1 MRVAFTL
8 HKPVPKMIKK
18 KGRVTLFFSF
28 LLFFLILLLPAS
40 LSALIV
46 SEPYDQNKFAQL
58 ITSFSNVKDRSPG
71 RIGAIQTAEFIK
83 SQLKNLGY
91 STIGSQ
97 TFYLPVRQKGICT
110 IKVGNE
116 GQPLALDPFL
126 SNAISPGTIPKP
138 GLTAHVVYV
147 GKGELKDFN
156 DSTIKNAVVLMD
168 LDSANNWI
176 NALSLGAK
184 ALIYIQGP
192 NPDKFLFKDKTELSP
207 VQFPKF
213 VISTQ
218 KAKVLFGDFKN
229 INTLKKS
236 PEVTLISD
244 IKWERTTAE
253 NIYCMIPGTDHEL
266 KDELIIIES
275 FYDTAAFIPGRSPG
289 ADQACSIATLMDLA
303 AYLKTNPTKRSVLL
317 IATSGHG
324 NSLQG
329 MREFIWS
336 LKLKSRQLKKMISNY
351 DNAINES
358 EKSLHLLDDYLGEK
372 KLDADN
378 LKLVQKNIL
387 DVIKTKI
394 DDQSNRLMQL
404 RLEEEP
410 DEVQIKKLAARRM
423 ALKRLESKNDLTTLN
438 NNESDLLKTLI
449 PSAVEKLKKILKDSK
464 TNTKNLTSSKKL
476 RKLVKSKNIRMIIS
490 LHLSSHGNG
499 IGAFNEG
506 WLYDIK
512 GSINTFSPYVKLNEI
527 LINSGK
533 KAAGNL
539 NSENILKDSL
549 RPSLHR
555 SWQSYFKD
563 TPALGGEVSRL
574 AGYLGL
580 SFVTTNDARRLW
592 DTPYDILETVDIK
605 NAANQSRFISNLI
618 KIIASVPDIAGTR
631 PPRNGFATVKG
642 RANFLR
648 QGAVFADA
656 PAPDSVIL
664 SFQGPGIF
672 YNIVD
677 ESGEF
682 LIKGVATKKTTL
694 HKVIIEGYKFDKKTG
709 NTIWAIDKRKTTKAR
724 YRVKVTKM
732 YMETNLV
739 MFPCSQTTI
748 LNLLEPRTFQYM
760 TKLQIL
766 DARTDATPIRH
777 WYSRIDTRSSL
788 LSSIYLPPGTR
799 LKLALSDTL
808 LTKKLILINSNKNH
822 SNKNRGNGYR
832 IDEASTIAPTQY
844 LAARDMWSL
853 LDPRIDN
860 LEEKGINNQKIRE
873 LRAHGN
879 QALEDAKLNFKNLK
893 YDKFFSSAGTSL
905 ALAGRVYDHVE
916 TIQKDVLYGVLF
928 YIMLFAPF
936 AFCLERFLF
945 AFINI
950 YKRIAGFLT
959 ILILLIA
966 IIYNVHPAFELAYSP
981 IVVILAFFIIGLSAM
996 VTWIIFHNFENEMK
1010 RIQRQGKKQN
1020 EGEISLLKAFS
1031 ASFFMG
1037 VNNLRRR
1044 KIRTVLTCTTLIILT
1059 FTIMSFTSVKNIRQH
1074 SKLLYNDQTP
1084 YQGLLM
1090 KQLNWKD
1097 LPPEAFKTIENTT
1110 ASLMIAAP
1118 RAWLETES
1126 RTQSTR
1132 IPLRYENRTF
1142 EANGMIG
1149 LSPKEP
1155 EISSLSNFM
1164 TQGRWFSDADRYSII
1179 ISERMATR
1187 LNLLNRNSED
1197 RHIML
1202 WSIPFKVIGIFS
1214 GDTFDKFRDLDG
1226 EPITPAIFPDEVFQ
1240 MATEAE
1246 MEAMESGED
1255 IKAFQSRYKHIP
1267 FDQTVIIPYETLI
1280 SLGGNLK
1287 SIALKY
1293 KTKPDNHEST
1303 YEMVDRFGLWLFSG
1317 EKTGVFLYNASDS
1330 LSYSGVPNILIPI
1343 LISIFIVLN
1352 TMIGSV
1358 QERKREIGIYT
1369 SIGMAPS
1376 HVSIIFIAE
1385 ALAYA
1390 VLSVVLG
1397 YLLAQVIVK
1406 VFAGTVLLN
1415 GITVNYSSLGGVFA
1429 MAMVML
1435 VVILSSIYP
1444 SRVAASIAIPDVEK
1458 SWELAKAKG
1467 DILNIELPFL
1477 IKTGEILSVTGYL
1490 YRFLETHQEISHGI
1504 FSVDNLKLPS
1514 VHKHPASS
1522 RLSEKDDLNI
1532 CCTAWLAPFDLGVM
1546 QDISIV
1552 FNPSQH
1558 YEGYQGI
1565 HMNITRKSGEQNTW
1579 WRINK
1584 RFVNLMR
1591 KQLLIWRSMDGDEKE
1606 EYILMETTIA

>member
-1 MRVAFTL
+1 
-8 HKPVPKMIKK
+8 MIKK
-18 KGRVTLFFSF
+18 NETVTQFFSF
-28 LLFFLILLLPAS
+28 LLFLLFILLPAN
-40 LSALIV
+40 LSAQIA
-46 SEPYDQNKFAQL
+46 SQPDHEKKFAQL
-58 ITSFSNVKDRSPG
+58 IASFSTVKDRSGG
-71 RIGAIQTAEFIK
+71 RAGANQAAKFIK
-83 SQLKNLGY
+83 SQLKKLGF

-97 TFYLPVRQKGICT
+97 TFSLPIRQKGTCQIR
-110 IKVGNE
+110 VGNE
-116 GQPLALDPFL
+116 GQPITLDPFL

-138 GLTAHVVYV
+138 GLTGHVVYV
-147 GKGELKDFN
+147 GKGELKDYN
-156 DSTIKNAVVLMD
+156 DKILKGAIVLMD

-192 NPDKFLFKDKTELSP
+192 NPDKFLFKDKSEMSP

-218 KAKVLFGDFKN
+218 MAKSLFGDFKN
-229 INTLKKS
+229 INHLKKTRK
-236 PEVTLISD
+236 VTLISD
-244 IKWERTTAE
+244 MKWEKANAE
-253 NIYCMIPGTDHEL
+253 NIYCLIPGTDDEL

-275 FYDTAAFIPGRSPG
+275 FYDTSAFIAGQSPG

-303 AYLKTNPTKRSVLL
+303 AYLKTNPAKRSVML

-336 LKLKSRQLKKMISNY
+336 LKYKSKRLRKLISSYDHRISESKKYLN
-351 DNAINES
+351 
-358 EKSLHLLDDYLGEK
+358 LLDDYIGKK
-372 KLDADN
+372 KLDAN
-378 LKLVQKNIL
+378 SLKLVQKNIL

-410 DEVQIKKLAARRM
+410 DEVRIKKLAAQRM

-438 NNESDLLKTLI
+438 DNEIGLVKSLI
-449 PSAVEKLKKILKDSK
+449 PPAAQKLKKILKDSK
-464 TNTKNLTSSKKL
+464 THKKNLKASKKL
-476 RKLVKSKNIRMIIS
+476 RNLAKAKNIRTIIS

-512 GSINTFSPYVKLNEI
+512 DSINTFSPYVKLNEI
-527 LINSGK
+527 LLSSGK

-539 NSENILKDSL
+539 NSEYILKDSL

-555 SWQSYFKD
+555 PWQSYFKD

-574 AGYLGL
+574 AGFLGL
-580 SFVTTNDARRLW
+580 SLVTTNDARRFW
-592 DTPYDILETVDIK
+592 DTPYDVLETVDIK
-605 NAANQSRFISNLI
+605 NAASQSRFISNLI
-618 KIIASVPDIAGTR
+618 ELTASVPDISSKRT
-631 PPRNGFATVKG
+631 PRNGFATVKG

-648 QGAVFADA
+648 HGAVFADA

-677 ESGEF
+677 EAGEF

-694 HKVIIEGYKFDKKTG
+694 HKVIIEGYKFDQTNG
-709 NTIWAIDKRKTTKAR
+709 NTIWAIDKKRTTKAR
-724 YRVKVTKM
+724 YRVKVTKR
-732 YMETNLV
+732 YMETDLV
-739 MFPCSQTTI
+739 MFPCSQTSI

-766 DARTDATPIRH
+766 DARTDATPIRY
-777 WYSRIDTRSSL
+777 WYSRIDTRSSII
-788 LSSIYLPPGTR
+788 SSIYLTPGTR

-808 LTKKLILINSNKNH
+808 LTKKLILAH
-822 SNKNRGNGYR
+822 SDKDQGNGYR
-832 IDEASTIAPTQY
+832 IDTAPTIVPTQY

-853 LDPRIDN
+853 LNPRIDN
-860 LEEKGINNQKIRE
+860 LEEKGINNRKIRE
-873 LRAHGN
+873 LRTQGN
-879 QALEDAKLNFKNLK
+879 QALEDAKLNFDNLK
-893 YDKFFSSAGTSL
+893 YDQFFNSAGTSL

-936 AFCLERFLF
+936 AFCLERFIF

-950 YKRIAGFLT
+950 YKRIAGFLI

-966 IIYNVHPAFELAYSP
+966 VIYNVHPAFELAYSP
-981 IVVILAFFIIGLSAM
+981 VVVILAFFIIGLSAL
-996 VTWIIFHNFENEMK
+996 VTWIIFHHFENEMT
-1010 RIQRQGKKQN
+1010 RIQHQGKRQN
-1020 EGEISLLKAFS
+1020 EGEISFLKAFS

-1059 FTIMSFTSVKNIRQH
+1059 FTIMSFTSVRNIRQH
-1074 SKLLYNDQTP
+1074 SKLLYNDQAP

-1090 KQLNWKD
+1090 KQLNWKG
-1097 LPPEAFKTIENTT
+1097 LPSQAFKVIENTT
-1110 ASLMIAAP
+1110 ASNMIAAP
-1118 RAWLETES
+1118 RAWLETRN
-1126 RTQSTR
+1126 RTQSTK
-1132 IPLRYENRTF
+1132 IPIRAGNKTL
-1142 EANGMIG
+1142 EANGLIG
-1149 LSPKEP
+1149 LSPKES
-1155 EISSLSNFM
+1155 EISGFSDLISK
-1164 TQGRWFSDADRYSII
+1164 GRWFSSKDRYCII
-1179 ISERMATR
+1179 IPQRMAQ
-1187 LNLLNRNSED
+1187 NLHLQNLDSKQAYVR
-1197 RHIML
+1197 L
-1202 WSIPFKVIGIFS
+1202 WSIPFKVIGLFS

-1240 MATEAE
+1240 KATEAE

-1267 FDQTVIIPYETLI
+1267 FDQTVIIPFETLI

-1293 KTKPDNHEST
+1293 KDNLDNDKST

-1317 EKTGVFLYNASDS
+1317 EKKGVFLYNASDR
-1330 LSYSGVPNILIPI
+1330 LDYSGVPNILIPI

-1385 ALAYA
+1385 AISYA

-1397 YLLAQVIVK
+1397 YILAQVIVK
-1406 VFAGTVLLN
+1406 VFAGTALLS

-1458 SWELAKAKG
+1458 SWKLAKAKG
-1467 DILNIELPFL
+1467 DMLNIELPFL
-1477 IKTGEILSVTGYL
+1477 IKTSEIPSVTGYL
-1490 YRFLETHQEISHGI
+1490 YRLLEAHQEISQGI
-1504 FSVDNLKLPS
+1504 FSVDNLKLSS
-1514 VHKHPASS
+1514 VHKPLAPS
-1522 RLSEKDDLNI
+1522 RLSGKDDLKI
-1532 CCTAWLAPFDLGVM
+1532 SFTAWLAPFDLGVM
-1546 QDISIV
+1546 QDICIV
-1552 FNPSQH
+1552 FNPSQ
-1558 YEGYQGI
+1558 YYKRYQEI
-1565 HMNITRKSGEQNTW
+1565 HMSITRKSGERNTW
-1579 WRINK
+1579 WRVNK

-1591 KQLLIWRSMDGDEKE
+1591 KQLLIWRSLNKNEKA
-1606 EYILMETTIA
+1606 EYIHDGSHDIDRETTIA